1 MSNSI
6 PEIEDADLLFIF
18 GYNGADSHPIVAR
31 RIVRAKEKGATLI
44 TVDPRVT
51 ETARI
56 SDMHLPIKGG
66 TNMILVNAFGNVLIN
81 ENLYDE
87 EFIKEHT
94 DNFEEY
100 KKIVEPYTPEYA
112 AKYTNIPADMI
123 RKTMREYAKAKDAM
137 ILYGFLSKDDLE
149 IFKLLITVSGI
160 GPKGGL
166 AILSTLPAD
175 DLRFAILSGDSKA
188 ISKAPGIGAKTAQR
202 VILDLKDKL
211 SLEDAFEKKLENQ
224 ASGAAVSMNSSVK
237 NDAVMALNALGYSS
251 TESLKAVSK
260 VDITEDMDV
269 EDVLKLALKNMG

>member
-1 MSNSI
+1 MY
-6 PEIEDADLLFIF
+6 A
-18 GYNGADSHPIVAR
+18 Y
-31 RIVRAKEKGATLI
+31 
-44 TVDPRVT
+44 
-51 ETARI
+51 
-56 SDMHLPIKGG
+56 IKGELAEKNIDSIVVEAAG
-66 TNMILVNAFGNVLIN
+66 VGYLIYIPTQYFDM
-81 ENLYDE
+81 LPDE
-87 EFIKEHT
+87 GE
-94 DNFEEY
+94 DV
-100 KKIVEPYTPEYA
+100 KIYTYLCV
-112 AKYTNIPADMI
+112 
-123 RKTMREYAKAKDAM
+123 REDAM

-166 AILSTLPAD
+166 AILSTLSAD
-175 DLRFAILSGDSKA
+175 DLRFAILSGD
-188 ISKAPGIGAKTAQR
+188 SKAPGIGAKTAQR